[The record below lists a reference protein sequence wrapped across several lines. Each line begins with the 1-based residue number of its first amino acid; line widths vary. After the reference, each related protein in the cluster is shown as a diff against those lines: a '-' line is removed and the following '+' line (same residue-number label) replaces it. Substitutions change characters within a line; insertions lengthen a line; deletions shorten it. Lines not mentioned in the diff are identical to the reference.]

1 MIRRIR
7 RVPIRGWPKGSLKY
21 KFVVTLTLFTVL
33 LSVSFGFISVQR
45 LRSELEDQ
53 VLQRGYSIAR
63 DLVDTVARPEN
74 QSPAQLQYALGV
86 YIEIVKKSG
95 EFLYVQAVK
104 NGQSATYPS
113 EAWERFDL
121 ALLEVRQTER
131 LTKRVLAEE
140 GIPYLDLIIAVPLGG
155 TGPPWTPGQ
164 PVPLEKPAPAYVR
177 IGLSLEYVEGVI
189 RREFLRTAGLSALY
203 ILIGL
208 VLAFWLYK
216 SILGPVEVLIDSVK
230 RFRQD
235 RHARARVSSGDELQ
249 TLAEE
254 FNRMADTIQE
264 RDERLERINEQLRR
278 ANRVK
283 SEFLAVMGHEL
294 KTPLHAIRGY
304 AQLLLEGIDGPLTPE
319 QREDLE
325 NILRSSEHLRA
336 LIDNVLQF
344 SKLEAGEEELHP
356 TVIALEELLEDAF
369 HNVEVLAREKGIE
382 VRWEANG
389 LYVWADETKL
399 KQVLINLLSNALKC
413 TSEGSVEVTAERRG
427 EEIRFA
433 VRDTGVGIPPEHRER
448 IFEPFTQ
455 LDSSNTRAWGGMGL
469 GLSIVKKYVEMHG
482 GHIWVESEP
491 GRGSTFYFTLPRGPL
506 PERLAPISPTRSRSR
521 SPSHLPLTPSTSSAP
536 STPTSTPTRRR

>member
-7 RVPIRGWPKGSLKY
+7 KVPILRWPKGSLKY
-21 KFVVTLTLFTVL
+21 KFVLPLTLFTVL

-45 LRSELEDQ
+45 LRNELEAQ
-53 VLQRGYSIAR
+53 VLQRGYSIVK

-74 QSPAQLQYALGV
+74 QTPAQLQFALRL

-121 ALLEVRQTER
+121 SLLEVRQTER
-131 LTKRVLAEE
+131 LTKRYRPEDK
-140 GIPYLDLIIAVPLGG
+140 IPYLDLIIAVPLGNSG
-155 TGPPWTPGQ
+155 IAWKPGQ
-164 PVPLEKPAPAYVR
+164 SVPLERPAAAYVR
-177 IGLSLEYVEGVI
+177 IGLSLAYVERVI
-189 RREFLRTAGLSALY
+189 RREFLRTAGLSAFY
-203 ILIGL
+203 IVIGL
-208 VLAFWLYK
+208 ILALWLYK

-235 RHARARVSSGDELQ
+235 RHARAFVTSGDELQ

-283 SEFLAVMGHEL
+283 GEFLAVMGHEL

-304 AQLLLEGIDGPLTPE
+304 AQLLLEGIDGPITPE

-325 NILRSSEHLRA
+325 NILRSSDHLRV

-356 TVIALEELLEDAF
+356 TVIALDDLLEDVLQ
-369 HNVEVLAREKGIE
+369 NVKVLAREKGID
-382 VRWEANG
+382 VRIEANG

-399 KQVLINLLSNALKC
+399 KQILINLLSNALKY
-413 TSEGSVEVTAERRG
+413 TPEGHVQVSAELRDEEVLFT
-427 EEIRFA
+427 I
-433 VRDTGVGIPPEHRER
+433 RDTGIGIPPEHQAK

-455 LDSSNTRAWGGMGL
+455 LDSSNTRVWSGIGL

-482 GHIWVESEP
+482 GRIWVESEP
-491 GRGSTFYFTLPRGPL
+491 GRGSTFSFTLPRGPL
-506 PERLAPISPTRSRSR
+506 PAKLAQIPTRS
-521 SPSHLPLTPSTSSAP
+521 TS
-536 STPTSTPTRRR
+536 TSTPTPTPTPSRRR